1 MASLRIYL
9 KEAFRWNYTLLDREV
24 YIGRSRENHIVLP
37 HPEVSRHQAVIQRE
51 GNQYI
56 AVDRSGKGLKVN
68 GNTSEKMFLKQG
80 DLLRVGAFRLIFESD
95 QPEDKPS
102 DTMTWESTIDIPLQ
116 DRPNEKVGKCEL
128 VVVQGP
134 DEGKRISIGNE
145 VIRVGRSIRGN
156 FPLSDKTISNVH
168 LEIEST
174 AAGIQVRDM
183 GSTNGTRIDGRSIQ
197 SQTIEIDSEIRIGK
211 TTLKISLEEVTLPVS
226 HTSLGQLIGQ
236 ASKMVEVYYL
246 VRKGATSGA
255 PVLIQGETGCGK
267 ELVAKEVHR
276 LSPRAKRP
284 FITVDC
290 SSIPK
295 DLIESELFGH
305 EKGSF
310 TSAIAQRKGAF
321 ELADGGTIFL
331 DEIGELPIEMQP
343 KLLRVLEEKHF
354 KRIGGSELIRSD
366 FRVIS
371 ATNRWLDQEVMNGR
385 FRQDLFFRLYVL
397 PVFLPPLRERR
408 EDIPL
413 LVAHFLKGKAVEVP
427 KEVLDRLIRHSWPG
441 NVRELRNVME
451 RGVVM
456 MEGNRLRSEDLLFL
470 RSEKKGNDPMP
481 WEKSDETPP
490 PESLEEIEKQVI
502 RRTLKSCEGDKKQV
516 AKTLGI
522 ALSTLYEK
530 IKRYRLDSD

>member
-9 KEAFRWNYTLLDREV
+9 KETFRWNYTLLDREV
-24 YIGRSRENHIVLP
+24 CIGRSRKNHIVLP
-37 HPEVSRHQAVIQRE
+37 HPEVSRYQTVIQRE

-56 AVDRSGKGLKVN
+56 AVDRSGKGLMLN
-68 GNTSEKMFLKQG
+68 GNTAEQTILKQG
-80 DLLRVGAFRLIFESD
+80 DSLQVGAFRLIFE
-95 QPEDKPS
+95 PEPLATQQG
-102 DTMTWESTIDIPLQ
+102 DTLTWESTIDIPAQ
-116 DRPNEKVGKCEL
+116 GRPKEKLGECEL

-134 DEGKRISIGNE
+134 DEGKRISIGKGI
-145 VIRVGRSIRGN
+145 IRVGRSVRGH

-183 GSTNGTRIDGRSIQ
+183 GSTNGTRVDGRTIQ
-197 SQTIEIDSEIRIGK
+197 GQTIEIDSEIQVGK
-211 TTLKISLEEVTLPVS
+211 TTLKIFLEEESLPFS
-226 HTSLGQLIGQ
+226 DTSLGQLIGQ
-236 ASKMVEVYYL
+236 APKMVEVYYL
-246 VRKGATSGA
+246 LRKGATSNA
-255 PVLIQGETGCGK
+255 PILIQGETGSGK

-276 LSPRAKRP
+276 LSPRAKKP

-305 EKGSF
+305 EKGAF
-310 TSAIAQRKGAF
+310 TSAIAQRLGAF

-331 DEIGELPIEMQP
+331 DEIGELPLEMQP
-343 KLLRVLEEKHF
+343 KLLRVLEDKRF
-354 KRIGGSELIRSD
+354 KRIGGSELIQSD
-366 FRVIS
+366 FRIIA

-427 KEVLDRLIRHSWPG
+427 KEVLAKLIQHPWPG

-470 RSEKKGNDPMP
+470 RAEKKGGGPMP
-481 WEKSDETPP
+481 WEKHDDAP

-502 RRTLKSCEGDKKQV
+502 RRTLKGCAGDKKQV

-530 IKRYRLDSD
+530 IKRYRLDND